1 MNLHNQCDN
10 IINQCYFIF
19 ALWSIMELNT
29 YCCLI
34 FYGFI
39 LIHLTDPL
47 SQVIQIMCIMCNI
60 YKCKGRLLLELKKK
74 GVHCTLVL
82 RIPLRTEHILEYQW
96 STKMVFHGINQDNYF
111 IYCHL
116 MHTLMFTCDHISFK
130 ISSIQPYSLG
140 RVVSSFQFFFLI

>member
-34 FYGFI
+34 FYEFI
-39 LIHLTDPL
+39 LIHLIDPL
-47 SQVIQIMCIMCNI
+47 SQVVQIMCIMCI
-60 YKCKGRLLLELKKK
+60 M
-74 GVHCTLVL
+74 HCTLVL

-96 STKMVFHGINQDNYF
+96 STKMVFHGINQGNHF

-116 MHTLMFTCDHISFK
+116 MHILMATCDPMSFK
-130 ISSIQPYSLG
+130 ISSIQPYCLG
-140 RVVSSFQFFFLI
+140 REWFLLSDSSFSYE